1 MDNALT
7 TVLRKIEAAAPL
19 GERDWQA
26 LTTAHDL
33 ISVGVAADEARRRHH
48 DDRVTYVQVVE
59 VPLENASAADPIPD
73 EAGELRLIGRPATM
87 QEAVQAVQDAVGR
100 AGTVPVTGFVVEDLL
115 ALCSDGT
122 EQLEGVL
129 LELRQTGLA
138 MVAEVS
144 AESLSEPYPIFS
156 AFQASGVG
164 VARLTVNSPPG
175 VIAQEVLRRVALWDG
190 VGAVC
195 RSFAPL
201 PRVESDLPSTGYND
215 LRQVALARLLVD
227 NIDSIQVDWSRH
239 GPKLAQVALTF
250 GADDV
255 DGVSPVADREQGWR
269 RSPQEEIRRNIA
281 AAGFTAIRRNGCFEL
296 MVDRGRTP

>member
-7 TVLRKIEAAAPL
+7 TVLGKIEDSAPL

-122 EQLEGVL
+122 EQLERVL

-156 AFQASGVG
+156 ALQASGVG

-201 PRVESDLPSTGYND
+201 PRVESGLPSTGYND

-227 NIDSIQVDWSRH
+227 NIDSIQVDWSLH

>member
-1 MDNALT
+1 M
-7 TVLRKIEAAAPL
+7 
-19 GERDWQA
+19 
-26 LTTAHDL
+26 
-33 ISVGVAADEARRRHH
+33 
-48 DDRVTYVQVVE
+48 
-59 VPLENASAADPIPD
+59 
-73 EAGELRLIGRPATM
+73 GRPATV

-100 AGTVPVTGFVVEDLL
+100 AGTVPVTGFVLEDLL

-122 EQLEGVL
+122 EQLERVL

-156 AFQASGVG
+156 ALQASGVG

-201 PRVESDLPSTGYND
+201 PRVESYLPSTGYSD

-227 NIDSIQVDWSRH
+227 NIESIQVDWSSY
-239 GPKLAQVALTF
+239 GPKLSQVAVTF

-255 DGVSPVADREQGWR
+255 DAVTSAGHDERGWR
-269 RSPQEEIRRNIA
+269 RSPGEEIRRNII
-281 AAGFTAIRRNGCFEL
+281 AAGFTPMPRDGCFKA
-296 MVDRGRTP
+296 VKS